1 MKKRTFILLVSLF
14 LCVGVLVVCLGDF
27 IFLLGDQMVVRTIE
41 EKCDGVGEAFQA
53 DLSLGGVWVNN
64 PVDANLAYFQGF
76 VDPSMP
82 FDDLGRWLFCGIGA
96 ESLTLSFRWENGH
109 WVATQKYLT
118 PAFEVE
124 TLTVYTDANHDVWL
138 FEFDTWEA
146 CAPFGDGSSVRDI
159 FKMLNLL
166 GEG

>member
-1 MKKRTFILLVSLF
+1 MPISVHLCLGQKSIAILRWGEYNKHGLDFIGLDWCAIGGFVMKKRTFILLVSLF

-82 FDDLGRWLFCGIGA
+82 FDDLGRW
-96 ESLTLSFRWENGH
+96 
-109 WVATQKYLT
+109 
-118 PAFEVE
+118 
-124 TLTVYTDANHDVWL
+124 
-138 FEFDTWEA
+138 
-146 CAPFGDGSSVRDI
+146 
-159 FKMLNLL
+159 
-166 GEG
+166 